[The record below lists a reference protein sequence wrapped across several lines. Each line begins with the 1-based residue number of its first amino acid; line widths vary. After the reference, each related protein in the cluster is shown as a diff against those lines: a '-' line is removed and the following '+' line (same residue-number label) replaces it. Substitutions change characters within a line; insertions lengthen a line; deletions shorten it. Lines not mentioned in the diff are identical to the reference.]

1 MGSHFTHK
9 YHLISQLYLA
19 IISTNTSSASQIIFI
34 FVKCEIY
41 LGGEGHHKT
50 YSMALGRMPWAQNK
64 IFTYNNFQ
72 TTSDIKCGFT
82 AKS

>member
-1 MGSHFTHK
+1 MTFLFFMDMSLPTWPRNYMGSHFTHK

-50 YSMALGRMPWAQNK
+50 YSMALGRMP
-64 IFTYNNFQ
+64 
-72 TTSDIKCGFT
+72 
-82 AKS
+82 